1 LVQEGRIVRH
11 GAGPATRYSLPG
23 NTPAVP
29 SPAATSAP
37 EDKVPMP
44 WSPSAL
50 TAIERL
56 RAPLGAREPVTYD
69 RGLVDRYVPNTTAL
83 LPLAVA
89 QQLHA
94 LGRMKDQQPAGTY
107 ARHVLEQLL
116 IDLSW
121 SSSRL
126 EGNRMSRLDTE
137 ALFKSGQTTGD
148 RDTLMLLN
156 HKQAIEFM
164 VDTVPLRGLK
174 QDVVCNVHA
183 VLMQDLL
190 EDDTALGAIR
200 RKVVRISDT
209 VYVPTQMPQLLREM
223 LESIVH
229 KAAAVNNPI
238 EAAFFLWVHLAWLQ
252 PFEYG
257 NKRVSRLAANIPL
270 MIFNC
275 APLSFLDV
283 DRHDYADAMLAA
295 YELRDFAPAADLF
308 AWTYRRSCAKYAVV
322 MQSMGAPDPV
332 RLRFRAQLTDA
343 MGRIVRERQPLPQVL
358 EQMRLDT
365 AHEPQFEPLLRRELS
380 RLEEHNCARYRL
392 QTTVVHTWIEAGR
405 PL

>member
-1 LVQEGRIVRH
+1 
-11 GAGPATRYSLPG
+11 
-23 NTPAVP
+23 
-29 SPAATSAP
+29 
-37 EDKVPMP
+37 
-44 WSPSAL
+44 
-50 TAIERL
+50 
-56 RAPLGAREPVTYD
+56 
-69 RGLVDRYVPNTTAL
+69 
-83 LPLAVA
+83 
-89 QQLHA
+89 
-94 LGRMKDQQPAGTY
+94 
-107 ARHVLEQLL
+107 
-116 IDLSW
+116 
-121 SSSRL
+121 
-126 EGNRMSRLDTE
+126 
-137 ALFKSGQTTGD
+137 
-148 RDTLMLLN
+148 MLLN

-252 PFEYG
+252 PFEDG